1 MAAKLNILHLRLFK
15 MNSFSSKAKSYSKNL
30 MLIPSFRECPT
41 FCHFAYEEC
50 KFFFPVLFS
59 ENDGR
64 ILRKGISHNDSV
76 KIAAK
81 FQFYF
86 YQIKIWSSLKSFCKT
101 NTISKKGF
109 LFHLTSPFVVYCQ
122 PFNGCDVCM

>member
-1 MAAKLNILHLRLFK
+1 M
-15 MNSFSSKAKSYSKNL
+15 KSAN
-30 MLIPSFRECPT
+30 
-41 FCHFAYEEC
+41 
-50 KFFFPVLFS
+50 FFPVLFS

-101 NTISKKGF
+101 NIISKKGF

-122 PFNGCDVCM
+122 PFNGCDVCIGVYVA